1 MLSAGDSVA
10 LHGPA
15 GVGRTALLDAVEE
28 AVQARG
34 GAHLVRV
41 SGSAQER
48 TLAFAAVHD
57 LLDQVPPEVA
67 AALPA
72 PVRERLHSRLQE
84 GLGGGAEESG
94 EARQAELAGLLRAVL
109 EQWSST
115 APVLLLI
122 DDVLLLDPESSAVV
136 GYARNRLAGRFVL
149 VATIGADPEGAA
161 HADEIDVSE
170 LRQLEVPPLDSA
182 DMVGLLVG
190 LGLGP
195 DVAQRV
201 HVESGGLPGTALA
214 LAGALGERPGVLDT
228 PAPLP
233 ASVARGLAARLRAQP
248 PGVQQTLAVAA
259 LLHRPT
265 LRQLERAGL
274 LDAEADLRHAAL
286 AGLVLHRGEL
296 VRFTPTALRQVAAES
311 LSAAQR
317 AERHRALA
325 EAARSRPE
333 RLRHL
338 ALADPRPDAALAREV
353 AAAAGEA
360 TASGSRDLGA
370 ELFCLAA
377 DRAPSGLHEE
387 RADWLTQAVESAA
400 PGNHRELVSRA
411 LADFWESGPT
421 PDQAVR
427 VRLAIPEL
435 AGGATIMLDE
445 VLTAALADAGE
456 DDRRVALVLLQRAR
470 VALRESRPVASARDA
485 ERAVAVLER
494 VGDPDEL
501 ALGLTTL
508 AGARRWLGEDHLGPV
523 ERAVQM
529 AGPPGPGLVHI
540 SPAYMAARFAFYD
553 DRLDEA
559 WESFS
564 ALLAQVDRGAA
575 ADEVHVLR
583 CLVEVGV
590 RRGRCREARGYA
602 ERAERLGEE
611 FDLDPQTSWF
621 ISALAELAGGD
632 LARGTLLAARGAA
645 TAEEQGDTR
654 YLIRHLGLL
663 GQARLRSGEAASASQ
678 ALLRIREVEEER
690 GFSDPTVNRWHAD
703 LASAQVALGQL
714 DEAEAILAQARGEL
728 APRLSTG
735 GVLATLDRAEAE
747 VAVARG
753 DLDRADR
760 LLTSAAATLATHQM
774 PIELGRTLMVRAVL
788 ERRRRRV
795 AAGRAATRQALD
807 AFTLARAEA
816 WVAQL
821 RGAEPGRAGAGD
833 PRLARLN
840 DTERRIAHE
849 VSTGA
854 SNREIAERT
863 YLSVKTVEATL
874 TRIYR
879 KLEVRSRTQLAAL
892 MRTPPPAE

>member
-67 AALPA
+67 AALPE
-72 PVRERLHSRLQE
+72 PVRERLRSRLQE
-84 GLGGGAEESG
+84 GLRGGSAESG
-94 EARQAELAGLLRAVL
+94 ESRQAELAGLLRAVL

-161 HADEIDVSE
+161 RPDEIDVSE

-201 HVESGGLPGTALA
+201 AVESGGLPGTALA
-214 LAGALGERPGVLDT
+214 LAGALGERPGVLDA

-248 PGVQQTLAVAA
+248 AGVQETLAVAA

-286 AGLVLHRGEL
+286 AGLVHRGEL

-311 LSAAQR
+311 LTAAQR

-338 ALADPRPDAALAREV
+338 ALADPRPDAGLAREV
-353 AAAAGEA
+353 AAGAAEA

-377 DRAPSGLHEE
+377 ERAPSSLHEE
-387 RADWLTQAVESAA
+387 RTDWLTQAVESAA

-435 AGGATIMLDE
+435 AGGATVMLDE
-445 VLTAALADAGE
+445 VLAAALADAGE
-456 DDRRVALVLLQRAR
+456 DDRRVARVLLQRAR

-494 VGDPDEL
+494 IGDPDEL

-523 ERAVQM
+523 ERAVAL
-529 AGPPGPGLVHI
+529 AGPPAPGLVHI

-559 WESFS
+559 WSSFA

-611 FDLDPQTSWF
+611 FDLDPQTAWF

-632 LARGTLLAARGAA
+632 LARGTLLAARGAD
-645 TAEEQGDTR
+645 TAEKQGDTR

-663 GQARLRSGEAASASQ
+663 GQARLRSGEAAAARA

-703 LASAQVALGQL
+703 LASAQVALGRL
-714 DEAEAILAQARGEL
+714 EEAETTLAQARDEL
-728 APRLSTG
+728 APRTSTG

-747 VAVARG
+747 LAVARG

-760 LLTSAAATLATHQM
+760 LLTGAAAALATRQM
-774 PIELGRTLMVRAVL
+774 PIELGRTLMVRALL

-795 AAGRAATRQALD
+795 AAGRAASRQALD
-807 AFTLARAEA
+807 AFELARAEA
-816 WVAQL
+816 WVSQL
-821 RGAEPGRAGAGD
+821 RGAEPDRARAGD

-879 KLEVRSRTQLAAL
+879 KLDVRSRTQLAAL
-892 MRTPPPAE
+892 MRTPPPAG